1 MGPYRYT
8 FLSTRSY
15 ITEQL
20 GVQCESGRMLSF
32 QAVYVH
38 PQSGGAADI
47 RVASIQFQCR
57 FRLPESGVGTV
68 AATSIYPLRRL
79 VLAMRFG
86 QAPRIGSQRSD
97 FA

>member
-1 MGPYRYT
+1 MYT
-8 FLSTRSY
+8 HNQVAQPTFW
-15 ITEQL
+15 
-20 GVQCESGRMLSF
+20 
-32 QAVYVH
+32 
-38 PQSGGAADI
+38 
-47 RVASIQFQCR
+47 VASIQFQYR